1 MFKNAKG
8 VFDAEKPTHV
18 AFVDLGHS
26 SFSMTVASYMTGKLY
41 IKSAAFDRLLGGR
54 DFDDVIGKK
63 IAEAFQAKH
72 KDDPWA
78 NTKARMKL
86 LVSAEKCKKTLS
98 PPGVTEANVNCEC
111 LLNDIDFN
119 MNMSLADFKE
129 GAEPM
134 LARMLPVM
142 QKAVEQSGIPPRRDR
157 HRGDRGWEHA
167 PGLRQGAH
175 R

>member
-98 PPGVTEANVNCEC
+98 PPGVTEAN
-111 LLNDIDFN
+111 